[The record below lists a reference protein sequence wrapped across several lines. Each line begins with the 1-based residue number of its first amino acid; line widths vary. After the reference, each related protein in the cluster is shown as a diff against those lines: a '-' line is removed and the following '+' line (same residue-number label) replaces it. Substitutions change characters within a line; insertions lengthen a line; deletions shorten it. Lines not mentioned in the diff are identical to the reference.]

1 MTKQQAIKW
10 AGSAT
15 KLAKILN
22 LSDGAVSQWGREPP
36 LLQQYRIQSLS
47 DNKLKVSEPQTK
59 TPSVS

>member
-15 KLAKILN
+15 KLARLLG

-36 LLQQYRIQSLS
+36 MLQQYRIQSLS
-47 DNKLKVSEPQTK
+47 DNRLKVSEPQTK

>member
-15 KLAKILN
+15 NLARVLG
-22 LSDGAVSQWGREPP
+22 LTDGAVSQWGREPP

>member
-15 KLAKILN
+15 NLARVLG
-22 LSDGAVSQWGREPP
+22 LTDGAVSQWGREPP
-36 LLQQYRIQSLS
+36 MLQQYRIQSLS

>member
-15 KLAKILN
+15 KLARILN

-36 LLQQYRIQSLS
+36 MLQQYRIQSLS
-47 DNKLKVSEPQTK
+47 DNRLKVSEPQTK